1 MKNYQ
6 MKKEILRENM
16 EEIDISKENKEGLK

>member
-16 EEIDISKENKEGLK
+16 EEIDISKENKQGLK

>member
-1 MKNYQ
+1 MKKYQ

-16 EEIDISKENKEGLK
+16 EEIDISKENKQGLK